1 MIDKTTL
8 FIISIVVI
16 VAGVFGY
23 MKFKI
28 DSMERELGRLED
40 NITQQVEVQKKAVFE
55 AVQDI
60 KIKEVN
66 DEINETLNNS
76 YPILDGVYG
85 L

>member
-60 KIKEVN
+60 KIMEVN
-66 DEINETLNNS
+66 DEINETLNNPH
-76 YPILDGVYG
+76 PILDGVYG

>member
-1 MIDKTTL
+1 
-8 FIISIVVI
+8 
-16 VAGVFGY
+16 
-23 MKFKI
+23 MKLKI
-28 DSMERELGRLED
+28 DSMERELSRLED
-40 NITQQVEVQKKAVFE
+40 NITQQVEVQKRAVFE

-60 KIKEVN
+60 KIMEVN